1 MCVYRIKYININTMT
16 IKEKEAMSLRG
27 GKMGREENRR
37 GVGERK
43 GKGRNELIIS

>member
-1 MCVYRIKYININTMT
+1 MT
-16 IKEKEAMSLRG
+16 IKEKEAMNLRG